1 MAKLLCATIFASA
14 TLTCSAECRADEL
27 WSCRTK
33 YENGDAFAA
42 RFQINGDK
50 LVPIGGSI
58 QFQIIEN
65 NTEHVLAWYSFLDKN
80 RRYSDWIFLERSSG
94 NMAETDDI
102 AIVAMDY
109 KDGGGPSA
117 QDSKC
122 VKM

>member
-1 MAKLLCATIFASA
+1 MAKLLCATIFVSA

-42 RFQINGDK
+42 RFQTNGDK

-58 QFQIIEN
+58 QFQIIEY

-80 RRYSDWIFLERSSG
+80 LHVTTIRSVGVQTTMSRGTTLNVLFL
-94 NMAETDDI
+94 TI
-102 AIVAMDY
+102 
-109 KDGGGPSA
+109 
-117 QDSKC
+117 
-122 VKM
+122 